1 VVTQGLAGINNRK
14 SSPPPTE
21 VGLARRKTRIAQLAQ
36 RLDRAEVNL
45 KKGLIEV
52 TAVKS
57 KTAQRRLVNITHNL
71 KEWLAAL
78 LANGELLESEAA
90 TLEDGY
96 RLAAVIE
103 AIEQSATDGNQC
115 TVKFGSE

>member
-1 VVTQGLAGINNRK
+1 MPNNCLRHSFTSYLMAKTQNA
-14 SSPPPTE
+14 PE
-21 VGLARRKTRIAQLAQ
+21 VS
-36 RLDRAEVNL
+36 N
-45 KKGLIEV
+45 
-52 TAVKS
+52 
-57 KTAQRRLVNITHNL
+57 
-71 KEWLAAL
+71 AL

-103 AIEQSATDGNQC
+103 AIEQSARDGNQC